1 MLVSFYHNFTS
12 KFNFSVTCSLQLGVP
27 ILHKYCYQ
35 TEENNF
41 CNLKDTT
48 GTSYPRD
55 NNSSC
60 NVQQWKGF
68 RWLQYLYLDL
78 KINKNKVFM
87 KDEQL
92 MKPNKNS
99 IGKYFKFKMF
109 SGTASSTSTFQSTT
123 TTTSSSLLSR
133 TSLWTG
139 SW

>member
-1 MLVSFYHNFTS
+1 MLVSFYYNFTC

-35 TEENNF
+35 TEEDNF
-41 CNLKDTT
+41 CNLKNT
-48 GTSYPRD
+48 TSYPRD

-92 MKPNKNS
+92 MKPNKNANE
-99 IGKYFKFKMF
+99 KYFKYKMF
-109 SGTASSTSTFQSTT
+109 SGTALSTSTFQLTT
-123 TTTSSSLLSR
+123 TTTSSFLLSR
-133 TSLWTG
+133 TSSWTE